1 MGFVPR
7 RRARWIIAGV
17 LASLAGL
24 AVGALLFAWSGV
36 YNIAASRGHLV
47 ITEWFLAF
55 GMRNSVER
63 RALLIEVPPLD
74 SRDLVTLGAAHFHAG
89 CAYCHGSPG
98 TPTNPVAQGMLP
110 PPPDLAH
117 ATSQWKDRELFWIV
131 KHGIKYT
138 GMPAWPSQQR
148 DDEVWALVAFL
159 RRLPGLSEPAY
170 HELALGNLAIAPESG
185 REIATADG
193 TSAAVSACAR
203 CHGGEDRRP
212 ASGLVPVLHGQTAEF
227 LTAALRDYAA
237 GKRESGIMQPVASD
251 LAPEMMRRV
260 ADFYAGLAPP
270 AARGAD
276 ADVAAAEKGRVL
288 AAEGDPGRRIP
299 PCVTCHGP
307 DALAVYPRLTGQNA
321 AYMAGR
327 LRRWRSG
334 FVATSETDAIMA
346 PIARLLS
353 DEQIDQVS
361 AWFALSAPARRSGAQ
376 SR

>member
-1 MGFVPR
+1 MGVVLR
-7 RRARWIIAGV
+7 HRVRWIIAAM
-17 LASLAGL
+17 LASLIAIV
-24 AVGALLFAWSGV
+24 AGALLLAWSGI
-36 YNIAASRGHLV
+36 YNIAASRGHLA

-74 SRDLVTLGAAHFHAG
+74 SPDLITLGAAHFHAG

-98 TPTNPVAQGMLP
+98 TPTNPVAQRMLP
-110 PPPDLAH
+110 PPPDLSH

-138 GMPAWPSQQR
+138 GMPAWASQQR

-159 RRLPGLSEPAY
+159 RRLPSLSEPAY
-170 HELALGNLAIAPESG
+170 RELALGNLTIAPQSG
-185 REIATADG
+185 REIATSDG

-203 CHGGEDRRP
+203 CHGSEGRRP

-251 LAPEMMRRV
+251 LAPVSMRRV

-270 AARGAD
+270 PALGSGD
-276 ADVAAAEKGRVL
+276 GVAGEKGRVL

-307 DALAVYPRLTGQNA
+307 DALAVYPRLAGQNA

-346 PIARLLS
+346 PIARLLN

-361 AWFALSAPARRSGAQ
+361 AWFSLHTQTVRSGGQ
-376 SR
+376 GR